1 MPPNLPATLTADL
14 LTRGFLPRELPPCF
28 TSASLGPWLRGSPL
42 HRAEGTSAPMVFH
55 LVRQG
60 MLRRRLSIP
69 NPIDHRLLCEHLGA
83 SQSILSTHLDSALW
97 FSPLKRASRRALERG
112 LDEAH
117 ILERRAW
124 VRATSRYIVQAD
136 IANFYGTLYTH
147 TLEWAVVGKAE
158 AKARLQKASTDPAK
172 DTDYR
177 FSSKLDRLVRKG
189 QLNQSVGIPIG
200 PDASLLLAELVAC
213 AADRSL
219 LQRHGR
225 PIRGF
230 RHVDD
235 YELGASTLH
244 EAESLLATLQ
254 GVLREGAELELN
266 PRKTRIVE
274 LPVSLEAPWVTEL
287 KGIVRESD
295 TTTPSGARAQ
305 RRDLLRLLDRAT
317 ALRAAHPDEHVLRY
331 AAGVLRHYKV
341 HSGNWAV
348 VRDWMLQSML
358 SEPGVLSVFLQDLLC
373 YQQDG
378 RDIAREDLLS
388 VLHQL
393 ILRHAPAGHS
403 SEVAWALWAYI
414 ELGAP
419 LDASAQQAVE
429 AMDDPICSLIA
440 HHLRSEGLFGTS
452 PAFTGER
459 HNEAAELWGPHW
471 MLTYEARAQG
481 WLSAPGVGSDP
492 LSCPAFKSLFDAGVR
507 FYDPT
512 RRIDAQRF
520 SSPTGYP

>member
-1 MPPNLPATLTADL
+1 
-14 LTRGFLPRELPPCF
+14 
-28 TSASLGPWLRGSPL
+28 
-42 HRAEGTSAPMVFH
+42 MVFH
-55 LVRQG
+55 LARQG
-60 MLRRRLSIP
+60 RLRRRLSIP
-69 NPIDHRLLCEHLGA
+69 NPIDHRLLCAHLGA
-83 SQSILSTHLDSALW
+83 SPSHLSTHLDSALW
-97 FSPLKRASRRALERG
+97 FSPLKPSTKRALERG

-124 VRATSRYIVQAD
+124 VRATRRYIVQAD

-158 AKARLQKASTDPAK
+158 AKARHQKATTDPAK
-172 DTDYR
+172 DDDYK
-177 FSSKLDRLVRKG
+177 FASKLDRLVRKG

-235 YELGASTLH
+235 YKLGARTLH
-244 EAESLLATLQ
+244 EAEALLATLQ
-254 GVLREGAELELN
+254 GVLREEAELELN

-295 TTTPSGARAQ
+295 TSAPGGARVQ

-317 ALRAAHPDEHVLRY
+317 ALRAAHPEEHVLRY
-331 AAGVLRHYKV
+331 TAGVLRHYKV

-358 SEPGVLSVFLQDLLC
+358 SEPGVLSTFLQDLLC
-373 YQQDG
+373 YQQVG
-378 RDIAREDLLS
+378 RDIAVDDLLS

-393 ILRHAPAGHS
+393 IVRHAPAGHS
-403 SEVAWALWAYI
+403 SEVAWALWAHI
-414 ELGAP
+414 ELGAS
-419 LDASAQQAVE
+419 LDQDAQKAVE

-440 HHLRSEGLFGTS
+440 HHLRSDGRFGSS
-452 PAFTGER
+452 PAFTGAR
-459 HNEAAELWGPHW
+459 HNEAAELWGPQW

-481 WLSAPGVGSDP
+481 WLPDPGVGSDP
-492 LSCPAFKSLFDAGVR
+492 LTDPHFTSLFAAGVR

-512 RRIDAQRF
+512 RRLDAQRF
-520 SSPTGYP
+520 SEPTGYP